1 MVIDSVTTEC
11 GCTTPT
17 LDKNI
22 VLPGEF
28 ATLVVGFNPLSRH
41 GKDIKEVYVNI
52 AGEKPRVILL
62 EAERR
67 K

>member
-1 MVIDSVTTEC
+1 MVIDSITAEC

-28 ATLVVGFNPLSRH
+28 ATLVVGFNPLSRQ
-41 GKDIKEVYVNI
+41 GKDIKEVYVHI
-52 AGEKPRVILL
+52 AGEKPRVIVL